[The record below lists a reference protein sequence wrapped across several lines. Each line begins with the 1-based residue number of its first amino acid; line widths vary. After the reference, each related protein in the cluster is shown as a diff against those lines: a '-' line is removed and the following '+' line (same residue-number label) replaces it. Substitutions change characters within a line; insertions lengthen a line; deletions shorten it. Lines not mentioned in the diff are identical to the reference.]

1 VVRELV
7 IEALTEEQLD
17 VLTEGFA
24 GIHRRIVERKI
35 QPADG
40 FAADFDRC
48 AVEGAQTRSLSRR
61 CRPYAVTT
69 TSSARP

>member
-1 VVRELV
+1 M

-35 QPADG
+35 
-40 FAADFDRC
+40 
-48 AVEGAQTRSLSRR
+48 
-61 CRPYAVTT
+61 
-69 TSSARP
+69 